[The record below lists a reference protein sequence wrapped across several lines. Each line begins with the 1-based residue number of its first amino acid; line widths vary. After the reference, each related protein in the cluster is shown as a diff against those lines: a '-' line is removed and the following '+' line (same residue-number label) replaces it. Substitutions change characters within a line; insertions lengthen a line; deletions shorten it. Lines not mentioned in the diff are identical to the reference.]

1 MDGFAVTMSR
11 MIAGWDDCE
20 YHNVLK
26 VLDRKY
32 SVRQVGLIYCICP
45 YWEYH
50 NVLKV
55 LDRKY
60 SVRQVGLIDMF

>member
-1 MDGFAVTMSR
+1 VDGFAVTMSR

-32 SVRQVGLIYCICP
+32 SVRQVGLI
-45 YWEYH
+45 
-50 NVLKV
+50 N
-55 LDRKY
+55 
-60 SVRQVGLIDMF
+60 MFFLLMNISPDELMKCSTKKNRTQKIS

>member
-1 MDGFAVTMSR
+1 MCFCFRVDGFAVTMSR

-32 SVRQVGLIYCICP
+32 SVRQVGLIDTGMF
-45 YWEYH
+45 
-50 NVLKV
+50 L
-55 LDRKY
+55 
-60 SVRQVGLIDMF
+60 LISDE